1 MNYLYNTPPP
11 HLIII
16 IIMFSTETLAAPVCD
31 MMPNNSTFSSVNDH
45 VTTKKND

>member
-16 IIMFSTETLAAPVCD
+16 IIMFSTETLAAPAC
-31 MMPNNSTFSSVNDH
+31 MPNNLTLNSH
-45 VTTKKND
+45 Q